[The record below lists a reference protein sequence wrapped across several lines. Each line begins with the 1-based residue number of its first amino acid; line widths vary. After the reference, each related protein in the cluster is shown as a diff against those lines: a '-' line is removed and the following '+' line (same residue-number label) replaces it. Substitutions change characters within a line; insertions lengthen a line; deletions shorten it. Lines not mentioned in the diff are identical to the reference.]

1 MSLKEKIKS
10 YSFWVSLASAVILI
24 LKVLGSRFGFTVDET
39 MISDLFTA
47 LCSILVIL
55 GIIVIP
61 GTKQGP
67 ITDIFKDN
75 ITQEMPT
82 NPEGI
87 LDSVTQSTQEE
98 TQNKASDEA
107 VEESTFKTDEIVLI
121 PQEVISEE
129 INNQEQSTETNF
141 TNNEVAEE
149 VTQTVSTNPEQNNF
163 DSSIAFKS
171 FLENE
176 KSRFEGNIDEFVS
189 ILQNEINSVKNNGE
203 AN

>member
-75 ITQEMPT
+75 ITQEIST
-82 NPEGI
+82 KPEAV
-87 LDSVTQSTQEE
+87 LDNVTQPTLEE

-107 VEESTFKTDEIVLI
+107 VEESTSNPEEIVI
-121 PQEVISEE
+121 EPQEVISEE
-129 INNQEQSTETNF
+129 INNQEQSTETDF

-149 VTQTVSTNPEQNNF
+149 VTQAVSTNPEQNNF

>member
-87 LDSVTQSTQEE
+87 LDSVTQPTQEE

-129 INNQEQSTETNF
+129 INNQEQSTETDF

-149 VTQTVSTNPEQNNF
+149 VTQAVSTNPEQNNF

>member
-75 ITQEMPT
+75 ITQDIPT
-82 NPEGI
+82 KPEGI
-87 LDSVTQSTQEE
+87 PDDVAQPTQEE
-98 TQNKASDEA
+98 TQNKTSDEA
-107 VEESTFKTDEIVLI
+107 VGESTFKTDEIVLI

-129 INNQEQSTETNF
+129 INNQEQSTETDF
-141 TNNEVAEE
+141 THNEVAEE
-149 VTQTVSTNPEQNNF
+149 VTQAVSTNPEQNNF

>member
-67 ITDIFKDN
+67 ITDIFNDN
-75 ITQEMPT
+75 ITREIST
-82 NPEGI
+82 KTEAV
-87 LDSVTQSTQEE
+87 LDSVTQPTQEE

-129 INNQEQSTETNF
+129 INNQEQSTETDF
-141 TNNEVAEE
+141 TNNEVTEE
-149 VTQTVSTNPEQNNF
+149 VTQAVSTNPEQNNF

-176 KSRFEGNIDEFVS
+176 KSRFEGNIDEFVN